1 MKVTKMW
8 WIKSSAK
15 DSYLRDGINP
25 GPCEVLSK
33 EVVREVRRQIA
44 QRKLVEL
51 QVRERSLNTK
61 S

>member
-8 WIKSSAK
+8 WIKSSTEN
-15 DSYLRDGINP
+15 SYLRDGINP
-25 GPCEVLSK
+25 GPYEVLSK
-33 EVVREVRRQIA
+33 EVAREGQRQIN
-44 QRKLVEL
+44 QRRLVEQ

>member
-33 EVVREVRRQIA
+33 EVAREDQRQIN
-44 QRKLVEL
+44 QRRLVEQ